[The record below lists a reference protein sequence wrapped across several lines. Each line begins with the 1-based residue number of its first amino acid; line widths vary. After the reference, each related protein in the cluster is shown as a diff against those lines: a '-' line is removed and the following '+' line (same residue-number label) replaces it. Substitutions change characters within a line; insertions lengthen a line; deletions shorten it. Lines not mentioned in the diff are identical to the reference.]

1 MDHNR
6 RGAAHYP
13 PAGAAPT
20 SKELQASSFGAAAA
34 SYARSRPGY
43 PTAALDWLI
52 PSGAER
58 ILDVGAGTGQLTR
71 QLVSRGLEVTAV
83 EPSPEMR
90 GELIRSTAGARVLSG
105 SAESIP
111 LPAASVD
118 VVLVAQAWHWVDY
131 ERAVPEVARVL
142 APGGRI
148 GLVWNIRDARVPWVA
163 TLGQIMYQY
172 THQEG
177 DATPILFAPFEQV
190 EHVEVG
196 WSYELASDDLIE
208 LVASRSYVIT
218 LPADQRDA
226 LLADVTRLIAT
237 QPALAGKPR
246 LQLPYVTQCTRA
258 RLPSG

>member
-52 PSGAER
+52 PSSAER

-71 QLVSRGLEVTAV
+71 QLVGRGLEVTAV
-83 EPSPEMR
+83 EPSP
-90 GELIRSTAGARVLSG
+90 
-105 SAESIP
+105 
-111 LPAASVD
+111 
-118 VVLVAQAWHWVDY
+118 
-131 ERAVPEVARVL
+131 
-142 APGGRI
+142 
-148 GLVWNIRDARVPWVA
+148 VPWVA

-196 WSYELASDDLIE
+196 WSHELAADDLIE